1 MVLVFS
7 QTQISNVVKVIIS
20 KIPAFP
26 SKRCHL
32 ICTKLVA
39 YLCIHALQFVRT
51 MHSHFIKYNLLLL
64 DLTPFCLPLTLH
76 RRESTSLSM
85 KLSSDI

>member
-26 SKRCHL
+26 SKL
-32 ICTKLVA
+32 AISSA
-39 YLCIHALQFVRT
+39 Q
-51 MHSHFIKYNLLLL
+51 
-64 DLTPFCLPLTLH
+64 
-76 RRESTSLSM
+76 SL
-85 KLSSDI
+85 